1 VILRNT
7 EVEKQSVLWRL
18 TKMNFTS
25 AGKKYWLFPC
35 SYLNNT

>member
-1 VILRNT
+1 
-7 EVEKQSVLWRL
+7 
-18 TKMNFTS
+18 MNFTS